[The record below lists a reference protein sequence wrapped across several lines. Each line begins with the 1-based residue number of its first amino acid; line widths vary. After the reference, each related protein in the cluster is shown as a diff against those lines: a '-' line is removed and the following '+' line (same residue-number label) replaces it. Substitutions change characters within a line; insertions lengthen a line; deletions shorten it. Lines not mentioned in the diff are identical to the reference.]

1 MAIVLLVIGKG
12 NNDRQQGADAKACL
26 YKEHATCVLWIKG
39 GGGNT
44 RL

>member
-1 MAIVLLVIGKG
+1 MT
-12 NNDRQQGADAKACL
+12 DSREQMRKACL